1 MSGSDEGSMLK
12 VARCPFVW
20 QGGNDAMLY
29 WHDAGIE
36 YSTDAPGIQDR
47 IVSNELMAG
56 MSSCLGGEH

>member
-1 MSGSDEGSMLK
+1 MLK